1 MNAHTSGSSDSSTP
15 STRGFIG
22 WWARNGVAANLLM
35 VVSVAAG
42 FMGFTQMDRLVF
54 PSIGLNTVGVTV
66 TWEGASPQEVEE
78 QIVARIEEAVVDL
91 EGIEEISSVSSE
103 GGGEVT
109 IEADRNIDM
118 NEFVDEVKLRVDA
131 INNLPSE
138 ARRPVVTR
146 WRSSNWYMGLALH
159 GDLEPLA
166 LKRLA
171 DDIRDDISTRIPGGS
186 RATVSATLDEEVAVE
201 VSEASLRRYNLN
213 FDEVA
218 RAIANTSLNSSAGR
232 VRTDVGSVSLNTR
245 NLADNATDFED
256 IVIRQTADGAVVRVS
271 DVARVIDGF
280 EDASLATSF
289 NGKPMA
295 LIGLITLEQ
304 NMDVVRTRQALS
316 TYLEEKNAEL
326 PAGVE
331 LSLWWDESEAFSARV
346 ATISSSAL
354 IGLALV
360 FVVLILFLRPTV
372 ALWVTAGIAVAFAGT
387 FAILHPIGVSLN
399 MLSLFAFLLVIGV
412 VVDDAIIV
420 GENIH
425 NQVERGLK
433 GVTAAV
439 VGTQLV
445 AKPVIF
451 AVITTMMAFA
461 PWMLLSGP
469 EVQFTRQISL
479 VVVAALTFSL
489 IESLLILPN
498 HLAHMK
504 PQRTDGFLGPLVRTQ
519 RGIANGL
526 VWVAQRLYRP
536 LAEMA
541 VRGRYATLTLF
552 VGMFVMS
559 VATLQLGYLR
569 FSFMPEV
576 ESDYIQINL
585 NMPDGTSFTRVQQV
599 RRQLEDAKQ
608 RYSDRM
614 NAEYEGLEVIRD
626 LGLFAFDGGVEAY
639 LNVAP
644 PEDRPQTLTM
654 RDITEGLRDELG
666 PIPDAEEIRI
676 DYTFNNNE
684 GGISF
689 ALFSKDL
696 DALVAA
702 SDDLEAK
709 LSTYADVFDVRDSMQ
724 AAADEARI
732 TLLPN
737 AETLGLTLGA
747 VTRQLRQ
754 AFFGEEV
761 QRLPRDGEDVPVRV
775 RLTEE
780 ERRSLDTLRNVRIR
794 MDDGREVPLGAVAK
808 IDFAT
813 GVDNIQR
820 RNRQRA
826 IYVVA
831 DVRGDA
837 ASEIEADLNENF
849 FPEFERRHPEVGRD
863 LLGDREAQAQFMQ
876 EVTILLIIM
885 LLAMYVLLAVA
896 FGAIFQPLLVMTAIP
911 FSLVGAVVGHLV
923 MGIPLALFS
932 FFGMGAAAGVVVND
946 NLVLIDYVNRLR
958 KETGAGAFQAL
969 IEAGVAR
976 FRPILLTSVTT
987 FLGILP
993 MMAERS
999 TQAQFL
1005 KPMVVA
1011 LGFAVVFAL
1020 FLTLFLVPALYAI
1033 GTDVS
1038 RYFKWAFL
1046 GRPRAFIGST
1056 YDPHADYVGPMGV
1069 VARGDQSPDD
1079 VGGRPAPAE

>member
-1 MNAHTSGSSDSSTP
+1 
-15 STRGFIG
+15 
-22 WWARNGVAANLLM
+22 M
-35 VVSVAAG
+35 VVSIVAG
-42 FMGFTQMDRLVF
+42 FLGFSQMDRLVF
-54 PSIGLNTVGVTV
+54 PSIDLNIVGVSV
-66 TWEGASPQEVEE
+66 TWEGASPQEIEE
-78 QIVARIEEAVVDL
+78 QVVARIEEAVADL
-91 EGIEEISSVSSE
+91 EGIEEITSRSVE
-103 GGGEVT
+103 GYGTVT
-109 IEADRNIDM
+109 IEADRRIDVA
-118 NEFVDEVKLRVDA
+118 EFLNDVKLEVDA

-138 ARRPVVTR
+138 ARRPVVSR
-146 WRSSNWYMGLALH
+146 FRASSWYMGLALH
-159 GDLEPLA
+159 GDIAPLE

-171 DDIRDDISTRIPGGS
+171 DDIRDDISARIPGGS
-186 RATVSATLDEEVAVE
+186 RAIVAATLDEEVAIE
-201 VSEASLRRYNLN
+201 VSEASLRRYNLT

-245 NLADNATDFED
+245 NLADNAADFENI
-256 IVIRQTADGAVVRVS
+256 IVRQTSDGAVVRVA

-295 LIGLITLEQ
+295 LIGLVTLEQ
-304 NMDVVRTRQALS
+304 NMDVVATRQALGE
-316 TYLEEKNAEL
+316 YLDETNAQL
-326 PAGVE
+326 PPGVE
-331 LSLWWDESEAFSARV
+331 LSLWWDESKAFSARV
-346 ATISSSAL
+346 TTISSSAL

-387 FAILHPIGVSLN
+387 FAILQPIGVSLN

-425 NQVERGLK
+425 NQVERGLR

-439 VGTQLV
+439 VGAQLV
-445 AKPVIF
+445 AKPVVF

-469 EVQFTRQISL
+469 EVAFTRQISL
-479 VVVAALTFSL
+479 VVVAALSFSL

-504 PQRTDGFLGPLVRTQ
+504 PQRTDGFFGPLVRLQ
-519 RGIANGL
+519 RSIANGL

-536 LAEMA
+536 LAEVS
-541 VRGRYATLTLF
+541 VRARYATLTLF
-552 VGMFVMS
+552 VGMFVLS
-559 VATLQLGYLR
+559 VAALQLGYVK
-569 FSFMPEV
+569 FNFMPEV
-576 ESDYIQINL
+576 ESDYIQINID
-585 NMPDGTSFTRVQQV
+585 MPDGTPFVRVQQV
-599 RRQLEDAKQ
+599 RRQLEDAKD
-608 RYSDRM
+608 RYSERM
-614 NAEYEGLEVIRD
+614 NAEYPGLDIVRD

-644 PEDRPQTLTM
+644 PEERPQSITM
-654 RDITEGLRDELG
+654 RDITEGVRAELG
-666 PIPDAEEIRI
+666 PVPDAEEVRI
-676 DYTFNNNE
+676 DYTFNESE
-684 GGISF
+684 GGVRF
-689 ALFSKDL
+689 ALYSKDL

-702 SDDLEAK
+702 SEDLKAK
-709 LSTYADVFDVRDSMQ
+709 LATYADVFEVRDSMQ

-737 AETLGLTLGA
+737 AETVGLTLGA

-761 QRLPRDGEDVPVRV
+761 QRLPRNGEDVPVRV

-794 MDDGREVPLGAVAK
+794 MDDGREVPLGAVARV
-808 IDFAT
+808 DFAP
-813 GVDNIQR
+813 GVDRIEH

-826 IYVVA
+826 VDIIA

-837 ASEIEADLNENF
+837 AGDIEADLDETF
-849 FPEFERRHPEVGRD
+849 FPEFERRHPQVGRD
-863 LLGDREAQAQFMQ
+863 LLGDREAEAEFIQ
-876 EVTILLIIM
+876 EVTILLVIM
-885 LLAMYVLLAVA
+885 LAAMYVLLAIA

-911 FSLVGAVVGHLV
+911 FSLVGAVFGHV
-923 MGIPLALFS
+923 VIGIPLALFS

-1046 GRPRAFIGST
+1046 GRPLAFIGST
-1056 YDPHADYVGPMGV
+1056 YDPHADYAGPMGV
-1069 VARGDQSPDD
+1069 MARGDHAEDA
-1079 VGGRPAPAE
+1079 GGRPAPAE